1 MFNRKAN
8 RNRTW
13 PADAAALAGQA
24 MYDAAIRMVHET
36 DDVAR
41 FELGLMQELAG
52 RDPVELEV
60 EEMFR

>member
-1 MFNRKAN
+1 
-8 RNRTW
+8 
-13 PADAAALAGQA
+13 

-41 FELGLMQELAG
+41 FELGLVQELAG
-52 RDPVELEV
+52 RDPCRDEVEIEV